1 MPPPASPADRQGKHL
16 TFGCLN
22 NYAKITDRTLLLWRS
37 IMEKVPDSRL
47 ILQNKLASLPDFAGR
62 QFIVR
67 RLGAMGFDTARVE
80 CRPYSPDYL
89 KTYADIDIALDTE
102 PYTGGATPCEA
113 LYMGVPVVTLAGNSP
128 AARVGASILFGA
140 GCPELISFSEKEYIA
155 IAVRLAEDSQRL
167 ADYRK
172 NLRSQMERSPLMD
185 EKRYAAAMESLCRK
199 AYKEKFVIG

>member
-1 MPPPASPADRQGKHL
+1 
-16 TFGCLN
+16 
-22 NYAKITDRTLLLWRS
+22 
-37 IMEKVPDSRL
+37 
-47 ILQNKLASLPDFAGR
+47 
-62 QFIVR
+62 
-67 RLGAMGFDTARVE
+67 
-80 CRPYSPDYL
+80 
-89 KTYADIDIALDTE
+89 
-102 PYTGGATPCEA
+102 
-113 LYMGVPVVTLAGNSP
+113 MGVPVVTLAGNSP
-128 AARVGASILFGA
+128 SARVGASILFGA